1 MGLFFDSPGSNL
13 YLPCFTLVDAPKP
26 VSYTHLDVYKRQVVW
41 LLQTLEAVKHALKA
55 HFLTRAAARGRRVT
69 HKERA
74 GSRITS
80 HVADRGQGYTRSD
93 RFVRTKSI
101 TRPAQPKRTP
111 KKRNARPTPRPR
123 PAPLFLSFSRCRWL
137 RLQLTR
143 ASGVRKQK
151 NRNHHRKSP
160 NPLSWHHY
168 HGVKWCNGTRE
179 KQRWC
184 GIWHRWCCL
193 LYTSRCV

>member
-1 MGLFFDSPGSNL
+1 M
-13 YLPCFTLVDAPKP
+13 
-26 VSYTHLDVYKRQVVW
+26 
-41 LLQTLEAVKHALKA
+41 KHALKA

-184 GIWHRWCCL
+184 GIWHRWWCDMRHFSPFSGMGRL
-193 LYTSRCV
+193 LTPTTARSPAHSVVVIENQAEVGQKGIKMQDRSVEF